1 MLKETVTNEEI
12 LEVENR
18 GQLWNNCDYQ
28 TLKLG
33 GHWYVLNEHGWNGE
47 KYYDCWEVED
57 SDGLEAVDLNVRYA
71 ITPVDE
77 ELEEYEFE
85 CIGYIIDKQ

>member
-28 TLKLG
+28 TLKAPETTKILKI
-33 GHWYVLNEHGWNGE
+33 V
-47 KYYDCWEVED
+47 
-57 SDGLEAVDLNVRYA
+57 
-71 ITPVDE
+71 
-77 ELEEYEFE
+77 
-85 CIGYIIDKQ
+85 